1 MSAKRYIK
9 LTPKEDEQLRKV
21 EQTAGLGAK
30 VKLRATILRLSN
42 QGWDIERLVQYIKR
56 SRWSIL
62 RDFDRWEAQ
71 GIKVWLIEHH
81 PEILCKS
88 PRKCGRFC
96 RRNSRRT
103 VRGTP
108 LNSRMK

>member
-9 LTPKEDEQLRKV
+9 LTPEEDEQLRKV

-42 QGWDIERLVQYIKR
+42 QGWDIEQLVQYMKW

-71 GIKVWLIEHH
+71 GVQGLADRT
-81 PEILCKS
+81 PPGILYKL
-88 PRKCGRFC
+88 PRKCARFC
-96 RRNSRRT
+96 RRDSRRT
-103 VRGTP
+103 VRGTL
-108 LNSRMK
+108 LNSRTK